1 MINKFLK
8 IAGVKTIEEFYKK
21 YPSEEA
27 FYKKHPQA
35 RNLKELKNGGMKGKP
50 GVYSDGYSG
59 TYSAGVYYDLGGAV
73 FPMMR
78 DSSDPLPKYDEG
90 SESFRMGGFLRKF
103 QGDLNGSQ
111 YNGLGLNNPQM
122 GSITGAI
129 SSTNPFTWTNVQPL
143 GQSSYDINYATTPIQ
158 PPASINQNTSV
169 VNQQDKSNQQNK
181 NNTGLNK
188 FFNKAG
194 NVANTAQ
201 GLINIADFAVTAL
214 DNRKQMKDAEMNKS
228 IESLPDNRVPT
239 MPIGVSGQRGDY
251 DQFGIFR
258 PDEYVVN
265 KGMYTSNTPGLQL
278 KQFGGGMIAEALSL
292 PSDEIPITMAPPIS
306 SEPST
311 RSSSSSGGGSK
322 SSGAN
327 PIAEQTWNDIS
338 SDFKGVKHLGI
349 WGDKRHQKTKSDHNT
364 GDALDIGIVDLDQ
377 GSKIAQKLLQEA
389 NDRNIKYVIFN
400 KQIWNP
406 SISNEWRPYK
416 GDNPHTSHVHV
427 SFNRNSQDL
436 GQISLTHN
444 NPLNIHQ
451 GKFAEGYGGKQGSKD
466 GGGYVSIFP
475 DLTTGIQ
482 AAKDLLFGPN
492 YNNLTISQA
501 RNKWVS
507 GNPSSSNNSTN
518 YIVKEMGG
526 DKRLSDLNTAERE
539 KLIKQFSKWE
549 GKQAYNKI
557 KDMPLF
563 SYGGGVPS
571 YKDGGVY
578 ELTEDEI
585 RDIISKGGNIE
596 FLD

>member
-1 MINKFLK
+1 MGIMTGL
-8 IAGVKTIEEFYKK
+8 
-21 YPSEEA
+21 
-27 FYKKHPQA
+27 
-35 RNLKELKNGGMKGKP
+35 
-50 GVYSDGYSG
+50 
-59 TYSAGVYYDLGGAV
+59 SAA
-73 FPMMR
+73 
-78 DSSDPLPKYDEG
+78 
-90 SESFRMGGFLRKF
+90 
-103 QGDLNGSQ
+103 
-111 YNGLGLNNPQM
+111 
-122 GSITGAI
+122 
-129 SSTNPFTWTNVQPL
+129 TNPFTWGNLQPL
-143 GQSSYDINYATTPIQ
+143 GQSSYNISYATTPIQ
-158 PPASINQNTSV
+158 PPPSVNQNTSV

-181 NNTGLNK
+181 KDTGLNK
-188 FFNKAG
+188 FFNKDNKFADK
-194 NVANTAQ
+194 AQ
-201 GLINIADFAVTAL
+201 GLINVADFAVTAL
-214 DNRKQMKDAEMNKS
+214 DNRKKIKEAEIKKS

-292 PSDEIPITMAPPIS
+292 PSDEIPITMAPPVS

-311 RSSSSSGGGSK
+311 RSSSSSGGGSM
-322 SSGAN
+322 SSGVN

-349 WGDKRHQKTKSDHNT
+349 WGDKKHQKTKSDHNT
-364 GDALDIGIVDLDQ
+364 GDALDIGIVDIDQ

-389 NDRNIKYVIFN
+389 NDRNIKYIIFN

-416 GDNPHTSHVHV
+416 GDNPHSSHVHV
-427 SFNRNSQDL
+427 SFNRNPQDL

-444 NPLNIHQ
+444 NPLNIHH
-451 GKFAEGYGGKQGSKD
+451 GKFAEGYGGREGSKD
-466 GGGYVSIFP
+466 GGGNVSIFP

-501 RNKWVS
+501 RNKWVK
-507 GNPSSSNNSTN
+507 GDPSIPNNSTS
-518 YIVKEMGG
+518 YIVKEMGE

-539 KLIKQFSKWE
+539 KLIKQFAKWE

-563 SYGGGVPS
+563 SNGGNVPS

-578 ELTEDEI
+578 ELTEEEI